1 MQWKCVTRTESF
13 AFISSVHDHWQP
25 IPNGQN
31 LWIKVGYLYSYSGIA
46 YNGTIPCIPHIAII
60 PWKWLDIWYRWPGV
74 KINHHQPIRKHQLLS
89 HTKPTTEGPRDRL
102 EVTMTFFWGSLNLSS
117 CNWLPIFPSPSRI
130 PLLAPKSVE
139 LAVESQW
146 KSWAR
151 HDNDNGAVVFTTR
164 CGAPWGTLL
173 GFLIAHLS
181 LVITTINPSYI

>member
-117 CNWLPIFPSPSRI
+117 CNWLPIFPSSQPHPAPCPEKRGAGRGKPVEILSPPWQRQRSCRVYHSLRC
-130 PLLAPKSVE
+130 PLGNASWFFNSTSKSCHNHH
-139 LAVESQW
+139 Q
-146 KSWAR
+146 
-151 HDNDNGAVVFTTR
+151 
-164 CGAPWGTLL
+164 P
-173 GFLIAHLS
+173 
-181 LVITTINPSYI
+181 